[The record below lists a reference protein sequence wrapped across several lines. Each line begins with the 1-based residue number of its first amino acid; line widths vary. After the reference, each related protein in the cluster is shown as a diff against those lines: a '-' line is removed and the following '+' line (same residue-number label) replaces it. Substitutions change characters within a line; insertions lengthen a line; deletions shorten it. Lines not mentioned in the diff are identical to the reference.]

1 MRRLYALQGILS
13 PFPQRP
19 LCVVG
24 RGWGEGKIK
33 CRGGEGGRW
42 GMQSLLPSSTT
53 CLLFSYFLIIIFHQ
67 LSILSRVVNSISC
80 YVSQLL
86 YLLDIYRPEVAR
98 WNFILAKNNSVQGL
112 F

>member
-1 MRRLYALQGILS
+1 MRRLYAFQGILS

-24 RGWGEGKIK
+24 RGWAEGKIK
-33 CRGGEGGRW
+33 WGGGRW
-42 GMQSLLPSSTT
+42 GMQSLLPSSTA

-80 YVSQLL
+80 YVSQLF
-86 YLLDIYRPEVAR
+86 YLLGIYRPEFAR
-98 WNFILAKNNSVQGL
+98 WNFILAKTNSVQGL

>member
-33 CRGGEGGRW
+33 CPGGGGEGALGNAVPPPLVHNVLADFLFFNYYFSPVEYPFSCRE
-42 GMQSLLPSSTT
+42 QYKLL
-53 CLLFSYFLIIIFHQ
+53 C
-67 LSILSRVVNSISC
+67 
-80 YVSQLL
+80 
-86 YLLDIYRPEVAR
+86 
-98 WNFILAKNNSVQGL
+98 
-112 F
+112 